1 MTCCVTTPSGN
12 VYQCWAVQGGWLRR
26 ERGAARQA
34 RAREPVR
41 VPARALPARPPRL
54 PGGAHRQ
61 GHVLAQQD
69 VLLRS
74 PSTQER
80 AAKDARGQT
89 EAICQNSLITF
100 RCCKKL
106 FRSFGVN
113 NNSHYLKSN
122 VLSQHIC
129 QLEKLTF
136 ATVLLFMTYLAK
148 NIIFSKSQK
157 IPMHHTKL
165 RGALNV
171 AEESVLHQQAACRDV
186 LSNVRGPFGAG
197 VSQVLVHA
205 GGSSN
210 VGSLTDELHS
220 GNSEHFYPHY
230 CVKMLLFAR
239 SEHENIF

>member
-1 MTCCVTTPSGN
+1 
-12 VYQCWAVQGGWLRR
+12 
-26 ERGAARQA
+26 
-34 RAREPVR
+34 
-41 VPARALPARPPRL
+41 
-54 PGGAHRQ
+54 
-61 GHVLAQQD
+61 
-69 VLLRS
+69 
-74 PSTQER
+74 
-80 AAKDARGQT
+80 
-89 EAICQNSLITF
+89 
-100 RCCKKL
+100 
-106 FRSFGVN
+106 
-113 NNSHYLKSN
+113 
-122 VLSQHIC
+122 
-129 QLEKLTF
+129 
-136 ATVLLFMTYLAK
+136 MTYLAK

-210 VGSLTDELHS
+210 IGSLTDELHS